1 MIRLIANDNYI
12 FSYQE
17 RWRDRPFEV
26 SAAAKF
32 SVVPNPASIHLED
45 KSKSFDDYST
55 FVSYFQDA
63 KVFLL
68 SQEGFASSILVKVG
82 FKMIEFSNIS
92 KIFKT
97 KDREVHAVRDVNLTI
112 DQGDI
117 FGIIGFSGAG
127 KSTLLRL
134 VNLLETPSTGTV
146 KIQGTDLA
154 TLPQKDLRQL
164 RRRIGMIFQ
173 NFNLMAS
180 RTVAGNIGYPLKLA
194 GTPKA
199 EIERRTAELLK
210 FVGLSEKAR
219 DYPEQLSG
227 GQKQRVGIAR
237 ALATNPDILICD
249 EATSALD
256 PETTADIL
264 KLLKRV
270 NEEFGITVLLITH
283 EMNVIQSIC
292 NRVAVMEQGQV
303 IEQGDVYEVFTQ
315 PQHPTT
321 QRFIQSV
328 HQDIPSEQILK
339 EWQQSG
345 GQHLYRVLFKGSL
358 THNPLL
364 SEITQKH
371 QVPFNII
378 YGSVRELQNKLF
390 GNLLISFQGNDTQVK
405 KVIDELSQQVEIEEV
420 QLHES

>member
-1 MIRLIANDNYI
+1 
-12 FSYQE
+12 
-17 RWRDRPFEV
+17 
-26 SAAAKF
+26 
-32 SVVPNPASIHLED
+32 
-45 KSKSFDDYST
+45 
-55 FVSYFQDA
+55 
-63 KVFLL
+63 
-68 SQEGFASSILVKVG
+68 
-82 FKMIEFSNIS
+82 MIEFSNIS
-92 KIFKT
+92 KVFKT
-97 KDREVHAVRDVNLTI
+97 KDREVHAVRNVNLTI

-146 KIQGTDLA
+146 KIQGTNLA
-154 TLPQKDLRQL
+154 TLSQKDLRQL

-180 RTVAGNIGYPLKLA
+180 RTVAGNIGYPLKIA

-199 EIERRTAELLK
+199 EIDRRTAELLK

-345 GQHLYRVLFKGSL
+345 GQHLYRVLFKGEL

-378 YGSVRELQNKLF
+378 YGSVRELQQKLF
-390 GNLLISFQGNDTQVK
+390 GNLLISFQGNDTQIK

>member
-1 MIRLIANDNYI
+1 M
-12 FSYQE
+12 
-17 RWRDRPFEV
+17 
-26 SAAAKF
+26 
-32 SVVPNPASIHLED
+32 
-45 KSKSFDDYST
+45 
-55 FVSYFQDA
+55 
-63 KVFLL
+63 
-68 SQEGFASSILVKVG
+68 KVG

-92 KIFKT
+92 KVFKM
-97 KDREVHAVRDVNLTI
+97 KDREVQAVKDVNLTVHK
-112 DQGDI
+112 GDI

-134 VNLLETPSTGTV
+134 VNSLEKPTTGSIT
-146 KIQGTDLA
+146 IQGTDLA
-154 TLPQKDLRQL
+154 KISQKELRQL
-164 RRRIGMIFQ
+164 RRNIGMIFQ
-173 NFNLMAS
+173 NFNLMTS
-180 RTVAGNIGYPLKLA
+180 RTIAGNISYPLKLA
-194 GTPKA
+194 GTPKI

-210 FVGLSEKAR
+210 FVGLSEKAK

-264 KLLKRV
+264 RLLKRV
-270 NEEFGITVLLITH
+270 NEELGITILLITH
-283 EMNVIQSIC
+283 EMHVIQTIC
-292 NRVAVMEQGQV
+292 NRVAVMENGQV
-303 IEQGDVYEVFTQ
+303 IESGNVYDVFTQ

-328 HQDIPSEQILK
+328 QQDMPSEHILK
-339 EWQQSG
+339 EWKQSG
-345 GQHLYRVLFKGSL
+345 GQHLYRILFKGSL

-378 YGSVRELQNKLF
+378 YGTVRELQNKMF
-390 GNLLISFQGNDTQVK
+390 GNLLVSFKGNDTQVK
-405 KVIDELSQQVEIEEV
+405 YVIEELSQIVEVEEV
-420 QLHES
+420 LLNEG

>member
-1 MIRLIANDNYI
+1 MIRFIANNNYI

-92 KIFKT
+92 KVFKT
-97 KDREVHAVRDVNLTI
+97 KDREVHAVRNVNLTI

-146 KIQGTDLA
+146 KIQGTNLA
-154 TLPQKDLRQL
+154 TLSQKDLRQL

-180 RTVAGNIGYPLKLA
+180 RTVAGNIGYPLKIA

-199 EIERRTAELLK
+199 EIDRRTAELLK

-345 GQHLYRVLFKGSL
+345 GQHLYRVLFKGEL

-378 YGSVRELQNKLF
+378 YGSVRELQQKLF
-390 GNLLISFQGNDTQVK
+390 GNLLISFQGNDTQIK